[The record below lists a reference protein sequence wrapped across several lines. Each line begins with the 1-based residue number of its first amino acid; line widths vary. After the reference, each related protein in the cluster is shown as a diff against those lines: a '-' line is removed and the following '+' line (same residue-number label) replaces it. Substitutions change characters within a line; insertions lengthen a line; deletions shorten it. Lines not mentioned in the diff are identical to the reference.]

1 MHVVFGLFAIFSI
14 MPRVLVNRVGY
25 MA

>member
-1 MHVVFGLFAIFSI
+1 MHVIFGLFAIFSI